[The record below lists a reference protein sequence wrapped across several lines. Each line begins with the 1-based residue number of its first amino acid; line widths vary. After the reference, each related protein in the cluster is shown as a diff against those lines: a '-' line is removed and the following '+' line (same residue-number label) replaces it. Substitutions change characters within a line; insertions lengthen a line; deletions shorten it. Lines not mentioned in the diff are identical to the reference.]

1 MKVSSK
7 RILIHCNFYYKHFN
21 CIKKKKISKNMQTI
35 KDYYVLVK
43 ISYISV
49 KYWLD
54 FTKAEN
60 KNQYLTNLTDNITF

>member
-1 MKVSSK
+1 
-7 RILIHCNFYYKHFN
+7 
-21 CIKKKKISKNMQTI
+21 MQAI

-43 ISYISV
+43 IGYISV